1 MGRHPSTE
9 RLRTYRFDREPDVAL
24 RAHVSNCLRCTQ
36 TARRA
41 ADDASVTQRGLA
53 YLGGGGTQDP
63 HEALARFR
71 VSIDHNRTS
80 ERTATVSEFGK
91 RGFRPAY
98 LIVIVAAMLV
108 ASLAIAP
115 VRSLAVGLFDVF
127 RVEKFAAIAIDPSMP
142 PFSMDMASAG
152 SAAKRHDPNAMGD
165 YTGPM
170 KPEKPTKVASLQEAA
185 AKTGNQLADAG
196 AAVAGKERSSVFVSE
211 ARSASYTVDTAKLQS
226 KLDERGITS
235 IKAPAQLDGK
245 TFTANIPQGVFVQ
258 YGAGTESVVFAQGE
272 SPTLRIPEGVNMD
285 GMRSDFLMIPGLPAN
300 LKAQIQAIEDWE
312 HTLVV
317 PLPPGGSS
325 KDVKVDGVDGLLISD
340 RAGEHNGVLWQRD
353 GVLYA
358 LGGAISEAQVLD
370 AAREVQYP

>member
-9 RLRTYRFDREPDVAL
+9 RLRTYRFDREPDAAL

-41 ADDASVTQRGLA
+41 ADDASATQRGLA

-71 VSIDHNRTS
+71 VSIDHNRKS

-245 TFTANIPQGVFVQ
+245 TFTANIPQGVCTVRRRDRV
-258 YGAGTESVVFAQGE
+258 GCVRTGRE
-272 SPTLRIPEGVNMD
+272 PTLRIPEGVNMD
-285 GMRSDFLMIPGLPAN
+285 GMRSDFLMIPGRPR
-300 LKAQIQAIEDWE
+300 
-312 HTLVV
+312 TSRPRYR
-317 PLPPGGSS
+317 PLRTGSIPLS
-325 KDVKVDGVDGLLISD
+325 CRCL
-340 RAGEHNGVLWQRD
+340 RA
-353 GVLYA
+353 
-358 LGGAISEAQVLD
+358 
-370 AAREVQYP
+370 AARTSRLTAWTAC